1 MPDWE
6 QHYLSLEVIE
16 QKPAAIL
23 TEHAYLLPET
33 GTVLD
38 YASGLAA
45 NGCWLAHQGFAVT
58 AWDSSNIA
66 VSKINQYDQQFSIG
80 IHAEVR
86 DLEKNPPCNE
96 KFDVIVVSHFLHRS
110 TLHHLVD
117 SLNSGGLLFYQTF
130 CGERMSDGPSN
141 PDYRLQS
148 GELPRVFSK
157 LRILFYQEDGDVGN
171 LNNGRRD
178 QAYFIGQKV

>member
-6 QHYLSLEVIE
+6 QHYLSQDIFD
-16 QKPAAIL
+16 QAPAMIL
-23 TEHAYLLPET
+23 TEHAYLLPES

-45 NGCWLAHQGFAVT
+45 NGCWLAHQGFDVT

-66 VSKINQYDQQFSIG
+66 VNKINQYEQQFSVG

-86 DLEKNPPCNE
+86 DLEKNPPSKE
-96 KFDVIVVSHFLHRS
+96 KFDVIVVSHFLHRP

-117 SLNSGGLLFYQTF
+117 SLNAGGLLFYQTF
-130 CGERMSDGPSN
+130 CGERINDGPSN
-141 PDYRLQS
+141 PDYRLQP
-148 GELPRVFSK
+148 GELLKVFSELK
-157 LRILFYQEDGDVGN
+157 ILFYQEDGAVGN
-171 LNNGRRD
+171 LNNGLRD
-178 QAYFIGQKV
+178 QAFFIGQKV